1 MISSFFGKT
10 KPINYIILITFIFVF
25 YWFVHFIV
33 FDKSYDPLELFLQL
47 VVLAV
52 LSFSLFLLN
61 FIVKR
66 NKITASHSF
75 AILYFTLFLL
85 VFPETLVDNN
95 SVFCTFFLLLAMRRL
110 ISIRSLKNVKLKV
123 FDATIW
129 IAVASIF
136 YDWALL
142 YLLLVIMAIYIY
154 EPKNFRNWLAPFA
167 ALFAFFMILYCI
179 LVLQGRTE
187 FLWDNYQFDYS
198 FDKTYF
204 LNWIN
209 SSKIILY
216 IIGISVVG
224 LISFLRVG
232 KAGIGKVATLR
243 LIAVLFLLGF
253 VLEVLIATPGK
264 YPIMVTFFPAAIF
277 LSKYVESI
285 KKANIKELVL
295 MLSIFIPFMVFFIG
309 LVIKE

>member
-33 FDKSYDPLELFLQL
+33 FDKSYNPTELLWQFL
-47 VVLAV
+47 VLAI
-52 LSFSLFLLN
+52 LSFGLFVLN

-66 NKITASHSF
+66 NKITGSHSY
-75 AILYFTLFLL
+75 AILFFTMLLL
-85 VFPETLVDNN
+85 VFPQTLIDHN
-95 SVFCTFFLLLAMRRL
+95 SILCTFFLFLALRRL
-110 ISIRSLKNVKLKV
+110 ISVRSLKSIRLKV

-129 IAVASIF
+129 VAVASIF

-142 YLLLVIMAIYIY
+142 YMILVFMTIYIY
-154 EPKNFRNWLAPFA
+154 EPKNLKNWLAPFA
-167 ALFAFFMILYCI
+167 GIFVVFMILYCVLI
-179 LVLQGRTE
+179 LRGKTD
-187 FLWDNYQFDYS
+187 FLLEHYS
-198 FDKTYF
+198 FNYTFNKAYF
-204 LNWIN
+204 LNWLN
-209 SSKIILY
+209 STKLALY

-224 LISFLRVG
+224 LLSFLKVG
-232 KAGIGKVATLR
+232 KSGVGKVATLR
-243 LIAVLFLLGF
+243 LIAMLFLLGL
-253 VLEVLIATPGK
+253 VLEILIATPGK

-285 KKANIKELVL
+285 KKANIKEIVL

-309 LVIKE
+309 LVIK